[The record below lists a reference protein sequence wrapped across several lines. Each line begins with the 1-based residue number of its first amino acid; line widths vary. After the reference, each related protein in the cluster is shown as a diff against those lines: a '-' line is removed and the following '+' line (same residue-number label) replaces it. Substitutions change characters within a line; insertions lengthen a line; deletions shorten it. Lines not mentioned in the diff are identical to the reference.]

1 MKRSKPLI
9 PDHHRI
15 NRDQDGTFMYY
26 AKLAARNESGGNHS
40 AAEALWL
47 KAMKVAVKPIN
58 REWADKR
65 AAVCKQMITRWFIPA

>member
-1 MKRSKPLI
+1 MNRSKPLI

-26 AKLAARNESGGNHS
+26 AKLAARNEAGGNHS

-47 KAMKVAVKPIN
+47 KEMKVATKPIN

-65 AAVCKQMITRWFIPA
+65 AAVCKQIATKWFIPA